1 MTRSPERYEH
11 GRDPVYDGR
20 RPTTRGGRHAAG
32 AEIWHMMLVVLSL
45 GFGIGIAAIGG
56 LRWLLMLVAL

>member
-1 MTRSPERYEH
+1 
-11 GRDPVYDGR
+11 
-20 RPTTRGGRHAAG
+20 
-32 AEIWHMMLVVLSL
+32 MMLVVLSL